1 MQAMKFLSNSEACWL
16 SRRWLWGGLAKRG
29 GHSESQLGGKSL
41 SCDTLRGFDFIFAG
55 WMREIFHL
63 EVLHLPFHGVT
74 HSGTWLST
82 RACTRM
88 HTHAHT
94 CHHWCSWEA
103 LSYHDW
109 AFILEEQDGGK
120 FLVNLPALEEE
131 ALQLSLQEDKVSL
144 TSLQKEMAHSW
155 QQYPTALRLQIG
167 NLNFWIFSVMTEA
180 PPLTQTLPNTKILL
194 ES

>member
-1 MQAMKFLSNSEACWL
+1 MNKGNFSF
-16 SRRWLWGGLAKRG
+16 WGPTLAIPWS
-29 GHSESQLGGKSL
+29 HTQWYMTEHMS
-41 SCDTLRGFDFIFAG
+41 
-55 WMREIFHL
+55 
-63 EVLHLPFHGVT
+63 
-74 HSGTWLST
+74 
-82 RACTRM
+82 M

-120 FLVNLPALEEE
+120 FLVNVPALEEE

-194 ES
+194 ESYSKEWAMNLLQKNTTEFWGSLM